1 MTRVG
6 RPGSALRLVV
16 HGVPLALAAALAAA
30 PAAAELCAV
39 DRNPGATVLLPYFEV
54 DLPRGASGETTLFE
68 LINALPQEVVARVT
82 LWTDLGVPTFAFDVY
97 LTGYDVQSFN
107 LRDLFAGLAPVTGL
121 VVSPTGV
128 LSRRDGLLSGCGG
141 ELEIEIP
148 VEHLRAAHTG
158 GPVPA
163 YGNQCAGRDLG
174 DGRARGYV
182 TADVVGKCG
191 SGLFPSDPGYFGPD
205 GIARSDNAL
214 WGNYFYVDPLD
225 DLAQGEAL
233 VRLEAD
239 PDAFVPG
246 DRTFYGRY
254 VGFDSSDGREPL
266 PAAWAARSMSGAAFD
281 ARSEWVV
288 WRETPGPPV
297 PFLCGGSPSW
307 YPLSLTQVV
316 GFDEEENGT
325 DLREGVS
332 APVGPYVPPAPVAAQ
347 RLAFPLLLE
356 FGWVYADLST
366 SAVEPAQAYLA
377 SLIGAHGRFRV
388 GSAATPLSPACGPR
402 RGCDVGEEYAAGE
415 ICVHGTDGD
424 GVLSAGEAARVEVR
438 PSGCFDSCSFV
449 HQAACVV
456 RPAAAGG
463 LEAASRFCVQPGP
476 LAGCNRPP
484 FCLEFR
490 ASCSTP
496 PLTAGGHVLRAGDL
510 ALAFTVPAVLPPG
523 GLCAGSAF

>member
-1 MTRVG
+1 MESNASSNRA
-6 RPGSALRLVV
+6 RRLARAAL
-16 HGVPLALAAALAAA
+16 GAALLAAA
-30 PAAAELCAV
+30 PAAAELCSV
-39 DRNPGATVLLPYFEV
+39 DQVPAATVLLPYFEV
-54 DLPRGASGETTLFE
+54 DLADPSGLTTLFE
-68 LINALPQEVVARVT
+68 LANALPAPVLARVT
-82 LWTDLGVPTFAFDVY
+82 LWTDLAVPTYAFDVH

-107 LRDLFAGLAPVTGL
+107 LRDLFAGRPPITGDEVT
-121 VVSPTGV
+121 P
-128 LSRRDGLLSGCGG
+128 DGRFSLPAGPLPGCDGS
-141 ELEIEIP
+141 IEP
-148 VEHLRAAHTG
+148 AVPATHLRAAHTG
-158 GPVPA
+158 NPSPL
-163 YGNQCAGRDLG
+163 YGGLCAGLFHG
-174 DGRARGYV
+174 DPVARGYV
-182 TADVVGKCG
+182 TADVVGECG
-191 SGLFPSDPGYFGPD
+191 SDLFPSDPGYFGP
-205 GIARSDNAL
+205 GGVARYDNAL
-214 WGNYFYVDPLD
+214 WGDYIHVDPAGNF
-225 DLAQGEAL
+225 AQSDSL

-239 PDAFVPG
+239 PDAFGPG

-332 APVGPYVPPAPVAAQ
+332 APVGPYVPPAAVAAQ
-347 RLAFPLLLE
+347 RLVFPLLLE